1 MAPPWWAD
9 HQLML
14 EYVKDLRT
22 RVPVATAH
30 RRFRAVRAFS
40 RFLAPRRLDQAGL
53 EDVTEWSLAQR
64 DEQKRVVR
72 RADLA
77 DFLEWKQARQP
88 LPSPAAAGG
97 GEPPQS
103 VPVTMEPPPAVAE
116 PDAEDGPPPAVKR
129 RGRRQTPPKL
139 SRRQRRENLA
149 KAGASTRRS
158 RRSLPVR
165 IATALVLVGVCVLW
179 MVLLVVPDWGSQ
191 TTTTTS
197 TLPER
202 RPGLS
207 ATTTINTATTIAVR
221 PRSEVV
227 VLAVNATGVTGRAND
242 LAKSLE
248 GAGYRIVPPSSGPGR
263 QPASTV
269 YWTPGWEREA
279 QALAAA
285 IQVPTPI
292 AVAPLPDPPPAPLAG
307 ANVVV
312 VVGQDLAR

>member
-40 RFLAPRRLDQAGL
+40 RFLAPRRLDQAGV
-53 EDVTEWSLAQR
+53 EDVAEWSLAQR
-64 DEQKRVVR
+64 DEQKRAVR

-77 DFLEWKQARQP
+77 DFLDWKEARQP
-88 LPSPAAAGG
+88 VPTPTAAGG
-97 GEPPQS
+97 GERPHN
-103 VPVTMEPPPAVAE
+103 VPVTTEAPPPASE
-116 PDAEDGPPPAVKR
+116 PDAEGGPPPAVKR
-129 RGRRQTPPKL
+129 RRRGKTPPKL

-149 KAGASTRRS
+149 KAGATTRRS

-179 MVLLVVPDWGSQ
+179 MVLLVVPNWGSQ

-207 ATTTINTATTIAVR
+207 ATTVSTATTVAVR

-227 VLAVNATGVTGRAND
+227 VLVVNATGVTGRANE
-242 LAKSLE
+242 LAEKLE
-248 GAGYRIVPPSSGPGR
+248 GAGYRIVPPSPGSGRP
-263 QPASTV
+263 PTSTV

-312 VVGQDLAR
+312 VLGQDLAR